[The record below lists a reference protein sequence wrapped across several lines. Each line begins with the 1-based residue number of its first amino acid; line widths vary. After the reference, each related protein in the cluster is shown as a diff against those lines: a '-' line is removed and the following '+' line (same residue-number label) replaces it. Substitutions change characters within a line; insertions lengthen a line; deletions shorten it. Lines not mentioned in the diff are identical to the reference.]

1 MPLDGV
7 LWLVGPG
14 SRGAAN
20 AGLLSSGNNDHAMPP
35 REGPGARE
43 DAVAETG
50 LRERLGW
57 ARGRKAT
64 VVEREGHDAGGGRR
78 VLVLRDR
85 DQAAPGRAN
94 YLRYLAQGR
103 KGHAE
108 GGLSSAEPSFG
119 VCVPRASLADA
130 TAEQVWDHHERRW
143 AIETHYDW
151 PEGGMGLRGL
161 CQRDHCRAQGL
172 AFVCLVASLV
182 RRELADLV
190 GGRLPGRTVDEALL
204 DARLAEAHLRAG
216 RWGCRDRE
224 GSVSRLFDTLGVPLE
239 ARFPIPAPAHT

>member
-1 MPLDGV
+1 MPPGGV
-7 LWLVGPG
+7 PWLVDSGFH
-14 SRGAAN
+14 SAAN
-20 AGLLSSGNNDHAMPP
+20 AGLPPGGNNDHAMPP

-57 ARGRKAT
+57 ARRRKAT
-64 VVEREGHDAGGGRR
+64 VVEREGRDAGGGRR

-108 GGLSSAEPSFG
+108 GGLSPAGPLLG
-119 VCVPRASLADA
+119 VCVPQTSLADA

-143 AIETHYDW
+143 ATGAHCDW

-190 GGRLPGRTVDEALL
+190 GGRLPNVINLSWWHSHRQ
-204 DARLAEAHLRAG
+204 DA
-216 RWGCRDRE
+216 
-224 GSVSRLFDTLGVPLE
+224 
-239 ARFPIPAPAHT
+239 